1 MRSDPAGIV
10 GFVLEK
16 MSDEGAISLPKVL
29 LGDHHPV
36 VLAGLRS
43 LLPNFCD
50 VIGEAT
56 DGRALVASALSLRP
70 DLIILAIG
78 LPQLNGIEAA
88 RQIKNRWPAA
98 RLLFFTMHSELG
110 YLRHALDAGA
120 AGYLLK
126 TALPEELETGIQT
139 VLRGGRY
146 ISSAFAKDVL
156 EEIRVRKD
164 KPADASVRL
173 SERQRQILQMI
184 TEGRSNKE
192 IASILHLS
200 VKTVEFHRVRL
211 MQKLRVHTAAELAV
225 AALRNH
231 LVVESEALT
240 IAGQMLDKG
249 ALEGL
254 WHARLAEVKLRFD
267 EASVHVKDIQNK
279 FGTDVS
285 SDGALA
291 LVQALREQNR
301 ILAEYNR
308 VLRIYN
314 DLTVY
319 GRAPDEI

>member
-1 MRSDPAGIV
+1 MQGPQFLSA
-10 GFVLEK
+10 EQ
-16 MSDEGAISLPKVL
+16 VL
-29 LGDHHPV
+29 LTTLV
-36 VLAGLRS
+36 VKLA
-43 LLPNFCD
+43 
-50 VIGEAT
+50 VMA
-56 DGRALVASALSLRP
+56 ALSTMLVRYRRFRHILIFEKRAWP
-70 DLIILAIG
+70 DRLTKRELQVLQLIAKG
-78 LPQLNGIEAA
+78 
-88 RQIKNRWPAA
+88 
-98 RLLFFTMHSELG
+98 
-110 YLRHALDAGA
+110 
-120 AGYLLK
+120 K
-126 TALPEELETGIQT
+126 T
-139 VLRGGRY
+139 
-146 ISSAFAKDVL
+146 
-156 EEIRVRKD
+156 
-164 KPADASVRL
+164 
-173 SERQRQILQMI
+173 
-184 TEGRSNKE
+184 NKE

-231 LVVESEALT
+231 LVVESEAPT
-240 IAGQMLDKG
+240 IAGQMLDKR

-267 EASVHVKDIQNK
+267 EASVHVKDIQNR